1 MTRIFFLRIF
11 IFLLRKKIIHRFLG
25 VNSLISFRLGILQF
39 YNEIEFLE
47 QVNPISMNCL
57 HIHIYIYISLLES
70 YRHKQIRNKIS
81 IPTRKVSL
89 PLP

>member
-47 QVNPISMNCL
+47 QVNRISMNYL
-57 HIHIYIYISLLES
+57 HIYIVARILS
-70 YRHKQIRNKIS
+70 
-81 IPTRKVSL
+81 P
-89 PLP
+89 